1 MDSPRVRMPFQPC
14 PPTSMAETKTKI
26 KNGRTGQQQE
36 RHRSDLPTNWRR
48 FRPLRSYFAPL
59 SLKSR
64 ID

>member
-1 MDSPRVRMPFQPC
+1 MDSPRVRMPFQPS
-14 PPTSMAETKTKI
+14 PLASMAKIKI

-36 RHRSDLPTNWRR
+36 RHRSDSPTNWRR